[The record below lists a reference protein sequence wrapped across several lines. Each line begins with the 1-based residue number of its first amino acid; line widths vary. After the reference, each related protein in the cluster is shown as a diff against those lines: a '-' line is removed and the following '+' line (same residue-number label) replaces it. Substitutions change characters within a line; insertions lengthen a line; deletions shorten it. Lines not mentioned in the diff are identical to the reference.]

1 MKRPKHLFFLVALGL
16 LFPQAMKAQS
26 SATTAREALLDSI
39 LSNNTSL
46 AALRAQTS
54 AGKAEARTDLQLP
67 DPEVEAG
74 YLWGTPK
81 GTPARKDFGIS
92 QEIDWGVV
100 TGKRRQLAR
109 AADRMLD
116 ADYAL
121 QVTNLLA
128 EADAEIVNATHLN
141 RLCRQLALR
150 RDLSQTLLLLYDKK
164 MAQGDADQL
173 TYNKAKLSHTLAAAA
188 LAKAETE
195 RAETMERLRR
205 LNGGHPVA
213 YTDTLYDAT
222 PVPTLPTL
230 LERAA
235 SAQAATLV
243 ASAKVNCQKREA
255 KLARMEALPKLSVG
269 FTGEYIAGEN
279 HSGVSVGLSLPIWG
293 NARQR
298 VRQSQAALTAAQLEL
313 ADVETQLK
321 ATVEQRYATMLRCQ
335 QTAERLKREMEGNDN
350 VHLLQRA
357 LQTGQISMTD
367 YLLELSFFNEAQTA
381 LLEAERDAAL
391 AKSQLMRMF

>member
-1 MKRPKHLFFLVALGL
+1 MDVHSAAGLAVDGLGHERG
-16 LFPQAMKAQS
+16 
-26 SATTAREALLDSI
+26 T
-39 LSNNTSL
+39 L
-46 AALRAQTS
+46 AVLE
-54 AGKAEARTDLQLP
+54 G
-67 DPEVEAG
+67 
-74 YLWGTPK
+74 
-81 GTPARKDFGIS
+81 
-92 QEIDWGVV
+92 GVV
-100 TGKRRQLAR
+100 DDVLDEHGRVGHLAHLAELRLDLELAR

-222 PVPTLPTL
+222 PVPTLPAL

>member
-1 MKRPKHLFFLVALGL
+1 M
-16 LFPQAMKAQS
+16 
-26 SATTAREALLDSI
+26 
-39 LSNNTSL
+39 
-46 AALRAQTS
+46 
-54 AGKAEARTDLQLP
+54 
-67 DPEVEAG
+67 
-74 YLWGTPK
+74 
-81 GTPARKDFGIS
+81 
-92 QEIDWGVV
+92 V

-173 TYNKAKLSHTLAAAA
+173 TYNKAKPSHTLAAAA

-222 PVPTLPTL
+222 PVPTLP
-230 LERAA
+230 
-235 SAQAATLV
+235 
-243 ASAKVNCQKREA
+243 
-255 KLARMEALPKLSVG
+255 
-269 FTGEYIAGEN
+269 
-279 HSGVSVGLSLPIWG
+279 
-293 NARQR
+293 
-298 VRQSQAALTAAQLEL
+298 
-313 ADVETQLK
+313 
-321 ATVEQRYATMLRCQ
+321 
-335 QTAERLKREMEGNDN
+335 
-350 VHLLQRA
+350 
-357 LQTGQISMTD
+357 
-367 YLLELSFFNEAQTA
+367 A
-381 LLEAERDAAL
+381 LLAPSSGGEKTRPP
-391 AKSQLMRMF
+391 SPP